1 MTGIWEYRTYQTPRK
16 SNESARR
23 LKEEVLVTNSPP
35 KKETSTEIKKI
46 DHDSLHAYKHMI
58 AQNYDRR
65 IGETETNYQNETVLI
80 YTIIPIGSI
89 NRQHTRIA

>member
-1 MTGIWEYRTYQTPRK
+1 
-16 SNESARR
+16 
-23 LKEEVLVTNSPP
+23 
-35 KKETSTEIKKI
+35 
-46 DHDSLHAYKHMI
+46 MI